1 MQTSGFRAM
10 NTTVMLAGEGESA
23 AMGMQAVKWFI
34 DESEQRFSR
43 FLPGSELTQLNC
55 SAGDWFQ
62 ASDDLI
68 ELLGLSRKFYVETD
82 GLFDPSILPDLKR
95 MGYDRSM
102 DEIRAGGTLRPAPAS
117 ERSSQPAF
125 NEIIFDSAGK
135 RIRLP
140 RGMEIDLGGI
150 AKGWIVNKAAR
161 LLNTF
166 VGVCAVSVGGDML
179 FIGHPSDGLDWDV
192 FMEDPR
198 NPEQM
203 LTELH
208 VASGAVA
215 TSSIAKR
222 TWNQGETPRHHLIDP
237 RTGQPAAS
245 DWLSV
250 TVIHPDVT
258 VAEIYAKALL
268 IAGEAG
274 SAKLLKERNDL
285 IYLAVDPQGRLS
297 GSPGYKDYVYE
308 FTSEAIEH

>member
-10 NTTVMLAGEGESA
+10 NTMVMLAAEGENA

-34 DESEQRFSR
+34 DECEQRFSR
-43 FLPGSELTQLNC
+43 FLPGSELTQLNR

-62 ASDDLI
+62 ASDDLM
-68 ELLGLSRKFYVETD
+68 ELLELSKKFYVETD

-102 DEIRAGGTLRPAPAS
+102 DEIRAAGTLPSMPAS
-117 ERSSQPAF
+117 QRGSRPAF
-125 NEIIFDSAGK
+125 NEISFDSAEK

-150 AKGWIVNKAAR
+150 AKGWIVDKAAH
-161 LLNTF
+161 LLNTYSD
-166 VGVCAVSVGGDML
+166 VCAVSAGGDML
-179 FIGHPSDGLDWDV
+179 FIGHPSDGQDWDV

-198 NPEQM
+198 DPEQM

-208 VASGAVA
+208 VPAGAVA
-215 TSSIAKR
+215 TSSVAKR
-222 TWNQGETPRHHLIDP
+222 TWNQGEAPRHHLIDP
-237 RTGQPAAS
+237 RTGRPAAT

-250 TVIHPDVT
+250 TVLHPDVR
-258 VAEIYAKALL
+258 VAEVYAKALL
-268 IAGEAG
+268 IAGKEG
-274 SAKLLKERNDL
+274 SAKVLKKRNDL

-297 GSPGYKDYVYE
+297 GSPRYKDYVYE
-308 FTSEAIEH
+308 FTIEVI